1 MLYPIQDFAVAFAFA
16 FACIAIAFAFHTTHF
31 ATEFDALV

>member
-1 MLYPIQDFAVAFAFA
+1 LLYPIQDFAVAFAFA